1 MYDDVDVENSVSRM
15 GSDYLQEKQDVS
27 CPRGHLINSW
37 TSSSSPMMMITWV
50 LKTRLIEKKYP
61 SFLFSQKWPFPH
73 SQFGHFQCPKQ
84 KSKTTSQ

>member
-37 TSSSSPMMMITWV
+37 TSSSSPMMMMRILMGWCITI
-50 LKTRLIEKKYP
+50 LMIIKLDERSTACCIC
-61 SFLFSQKWPFPH
+61 SQSGF
-73 SQFGHFQCPKQ
+73 
-84 KSKTTSQ
+84 TID

>member
-37 TSSSSPMMMITWV
+37 TSSSSPMMMMRISMGWYITILV
-50 LKTRLIEKKYP
+50 MIKLDERSTVCCIC
-61 SFLFSQKWPFPH
+61 SQSGF
-73 SQFGHFQCPKQ
+73 
-84 KSKTTSQ
+84 TID